1 MTQEQE
7 GLKGEPVPQILLG
20 LCNPDTQS
28 SVWATLPLTR
38 SERGGANPRAWATL
52 FGQYGVGRVC
62 ASEKSAAASFCPL
75 SPAIGLIAGK
85 QRHCG
90 GEGWGEGVTP
100 PALGPSPRPSPHSHV
115 PSESLAARGE
125 RGQRTTAADFSVAHT
140 RAGVTAPPRTA
151 DLASFE
157 KQESSF
163 APQKTGLSRS
173 ERRQSDSYSSNDP
186 YVRPL
191 AVDH

>member
-1 MTQEQE
+1 MKWYSVRRGGPDIALDVWVTQEQE

-75 SPAIGLIAGK
+75 SPAIGSITGE

-90 GEGWGEGVTP
+90 GEGGVR
-100 PALGPSPRPSPHSHV
+100 GPR
-115 PSESLAARGE
+115 
-125 RGQRTTAADFSVAHT
+125 
-140 RAGVTAPPRTA
+140 
-151 DLASFE
+151 
-157 KQESSF
+157 
-163 APQKTGLSRS
+163 
-173 ERRQSDSYSSNDP
+173 
-186 YVRPL
+186 RPL
-191 AVDH
+191 GAPHPGPLPTVTSALRFTSPVGRGGRGIGLPTFCYTHSGRGSRTWEWAAIYFLADR